1 MRNRCSTVFFPDHD
15 PRLPPPGGAITQT
28 WEGVEHQVLILER
41 GFEYQGQTFGSLSPI
56 ARLITQGRI
65 NDGEKFFGLNRR
77 PVQSQPASPRP
88 YRLGALSKQFTT
100 TMAQVGYSSSTI
112 RVYLGHVQ
120 RFADHH
126 RRSPKDMGEKEL
138 VFYLLHLLEHHKVSL
153 PTYRTGRNALGI
165 LYRATLDRPE
175 QVARIPIRPGLLR
188 QLADELGFPPA
199 ADNIPPSVPNEG
211 SRSAAPTVT

>member
-1 MRNRCSTVFFPDHD
+1 
-15 PRLPPPGGAITQT
+15 
-28 WEGVEHQVLILER
+28 
-41 GFEYQGQTFGSLSPI
+41 
-56 ARLITQGRI
+56 
-65 NDGEKFFGLNRR
+65 
-77 PVQSQPASPRP
+77 
-88 YRLGALSKQFTT
+88 
-100 TMAQVGYSSSTI
+100 
-112 RVYLGHVQ
+112 
-120 RFADHH
+120 
-126 RRSPKDMGEKEL
+126 MGEKEL